1 VKGLMLFSLI
11 ALAVSAIANWQKT
24 REGLFRGLGMFITL
38 LPALLL
44 VLMLVS
50 LVLFLLP
57 NELIIKYLGE
67 GSGIKGWLIA
77 AFFGSVAMIPGFI
90 AYPLAGV
97 LIKSGVAYGTI
108 AVFITTLMMVG
119 IVTLPIEAKFFG
131 WKTSIIRNGLS
142 WVAAI
147 IIGFIMALIL

>member
-1 VKGLMLFSLI
+1 MLFSII
-11 ALAVSAIANWQKT
+11 AMAVSAIADWQKT
-24 REGLFRGLGMFITL
+24 REGLFRGLGMFVRL

-44 VLMLVS
+44 VLVLVS
-50 LVLFLLP
+50 VVLFLLP
-57 NELIIKYLGE
+57 NEIIVKNLGE
-67 GSGIKGWLIA
+67 GSGVKGWIIA
-77 AFFGSVAMIPGFI
+77 ALIGSVAMIPGFI

-142 WVAAI
+142 WAAAI
-147 IIGFIMALIL
+147 FIGFIMALIL

>member
-1 VKGLMLFSLI
+1 MFFSFI
-11 ALAVSAIANWQKT
+11 AMAVSAIANWQKT
-24 REGLFRGLGMFITL
+24 REGLFHGLGMFIKL

-44 VLMLVS
+44 VLILVS

-108 AVFITTLMMVG
+108 AVFITTLLMVG

-142 WVAAI
+142 WAAAI
-147 IIGFIMALIL
+147 LIGFIMALIL